1 MTPVKPLCP
10 IHQNVMTCGKDP
22 KVFACQDDN
31 CGFTFTREEGYSP
44 ARPSLNVD
52 CESDHGHKMFIGRVF
67 TAIAAWQ
74 WQCSAEGCAYTS
86 PGMSIPKD
94 FVFPNQE
101 HENIE

>member
-1 MTPVKPLCP
+1 
-10 IHQNVMTCGKDP
+10 
-22 KVFACQDDN
+22 
-31 CGFTFTREEGYSP
+31 
-44 ARPSLNVD
+44 
-52 CESDHGHKMFIGRVF
+52 MFIGRVF